1 MYFTDR
7 WPGFDSGLYNGLR
20 MLEILSKTNL
30 EFSKLT
36 AGTNSYHSIPET
48 KVRVTDDTKF
58 NIVKDVLESLNK
70 VNQLPITNNV
80 LPELIILYKSF
91 EKLKNNINNIYND
104 FNSISNSA
112 TGKLLT
118 DGLLLDY
125 ETYAIMVAKS
135 LNTQYQIYKQS
146 IKIIDTYNQTNN
158 NNYTL

>member
-58 NIVKDVLESLNK
+58 NIVKDVLKYVQDKKYNYIDLDG
-70 VNQLPITNNV
+70 VRVQ
-80 LPELIILYKSF
+80 F
-91 EKLKNNINNIYND
+91 EDGWALVRASNTGPNLTVRYEAMTQERLKAIREEFDSVIYG
-104 FNSISNSA
+104 
-112 TGKLLT
+112 TMEKYG
-118 DGLLLDY
+118 
-125 ETYAIMVAKS
+125 
-135 LNTQYQIYKQS
+135 
-146 IKIIDTYNQTNN
+146 IKR
-158 NNYTL
+158 